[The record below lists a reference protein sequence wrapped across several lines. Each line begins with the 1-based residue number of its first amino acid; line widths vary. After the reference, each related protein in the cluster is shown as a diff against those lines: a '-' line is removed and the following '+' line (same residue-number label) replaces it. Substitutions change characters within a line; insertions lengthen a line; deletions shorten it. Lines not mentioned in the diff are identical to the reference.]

1 MPIREGLSLS
11 KLRADTLNACHRCNT
26 RGMVDNEDI
35 KERMRQAL
43 EAKNQK
49 SAKNTKHG
57 TAPSENNGHEHA
69 DREGGKR
76 EFRRKSG

>member
-1 MPIREGLSLS
+1 M
-11 KLRADTLNACHRCNT
+11 A
-26 RGMVDNEDI
+26 DNEDI

-43 EAKNQK
+43 EAKKNKASTSTPQGATPTES
-49 SAKNTKHG
+49 SA
-57 TAPSENNGHEHA
+57 HEHA

>member
-1 MPIREGLSLS
+1 MAEN
-11 KLRADTLNACHRCNT
+11 DD
-26 RGMVDNEDI
+26 V

-43 EAKNQK
+43 EAKNK
-49 SAKNTKHG
+49 KASSSTPHGSAPVEGKVHD
-57 TAPSENNGHEHA
+57 HA

>member
-1 MPIREGLSLS
+1 MSWIGSCEAMACQSP
-11 KLRADTLNACHRCNT
+11 RACQTA
-26 RGMVDNEDI
+26 GVSENEDI

-43 EAKNQK
+43 EAKNKK
-49 SAKNTKHG
+49 SKSSTPHG
-57 TAPSENNGHEHA
+57 TPPTEGKGNEHA

>member
-1 MPIREGLSLS
+1 M
-11 KLRADTLNACHRCNT
+11 AN
-26 RGMVDNEDI
+26 NEDI

-49 SAKNTKHG
+49 SSTSTPHG
-57 TAPSENNGHEHA
+57 SAPSEGKVHDHA
-69 DREGGKR
+69 DREGAKR

>member
-1 MPIREGLSLS
+1 MTPEALLPCQTWSM
-11 KLRADTLNACHRCNT
+11 ADQQN
-26 RGMVDNEDI
+26 DDI

-43 EAKNQK
+43 EAKNTK
-49 SAKNTKHG
+49 SSKNTRHG
-57 TAPSENNGHEHA
+57 STPTEGKAHEHA